1 MLINAFH
8 GRVSSVHRCYYNI
21 HECDDS
27 NDELKFASNA
37 ISLIDHI
44 QFAKLNALIK
54 NIVVDDSK
62 ILTWL
67 IF

>member
-1 MLINAFH
+1 MLPCTDSC
-8 GRVSSVHRCYYNI
+8 V

-27 NDELKFASNA
+27 NEELKFASNA
-37 ISLIDHI
+37 ISLTDHI
-44 QFAKLNALIK
+44 QFEKLNALIK

-62 ILTWL
+62 ILTSL